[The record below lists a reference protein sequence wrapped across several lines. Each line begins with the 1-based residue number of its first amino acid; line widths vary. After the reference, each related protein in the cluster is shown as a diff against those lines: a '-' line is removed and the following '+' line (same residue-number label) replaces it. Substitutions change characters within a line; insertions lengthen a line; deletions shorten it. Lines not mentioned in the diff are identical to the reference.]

1 MKNQAE
7 QSELQ
12 KNTKRKL
19 VLRLSRDKGS
29 LELLLL
35 SPD

>member
-7 QSELQ
+7 QNELQ

-19 VLRLSRDKGS
+19 VLHFSRDKGS